1 MDTDDNNCGHSSSS
15 SSSSSFSSSS
25 SSSTSAASASAS
37 SSVSSSS
44 SSTENITNEEEEERN
59 IFERVEHVI
68 ERNDV
73 NRNIIAINEV
83 QLENNGVIFDDYN
96 HPLID
101 IENMHKVVCNE
112 GDLERRLL
120 DQRDSTLMACLKAV
134 KHGTGLMVEPNDGRS
149 LAKELTHVQ
158 FC

>member
-1 MDTDDNNCGHSSSS
+1 MDTDAYNAGRSSSS
-15 SSSSSFSSSS
+15 SSSSSSL
-25 SSSTSAASASAS
+25 TSAASASAS

-44 SSTENITNEEEEERN
+44 SSSSSSTEKKTNEKEEERN
-59 IFERVEHVI
+59 IFERSEHVI

-83 QLENNGVIFDDYN
+83 QLEDNSVIFDDYN

-101 IENMHKVVCNE
+101 MENIHNVVCNE

-120 DQRDSTLMACLKAV
+120 DQKDSTLMAYFKAA
-134 KHGTGLMVEPNDGRS
+134 KHETDLMVEPNDGRS
-149 LAKELTHVQ
+149 LTKELTHVQ

>member
-1 MDTDDNNCGHSSSS
+1 MGTDDYNGGHLSSSS
-15 SSSSSFSSSS
+15 PSSP
-25 SSSTSAASASAS
+25 SSSTSAASTSPS
-37 SSVSSSS
+37 SSVSSSSSS

-68 ERNDV
+68 EWNDV

-83 QLENNGVIFDDYN
+83 QLEDNGVIFDDYN

-101 IENMHKVVCNE
+101 MESMHNVVFNE
-112 GDLERRLL
+112 GDLEKRLL
-120 DQRDSTLMACLKAV
+120 DQKDSILMAYFKAV
-134 KHGTGLMVEPNDGRS
+134 KHETDSMVEPSDGRS

>member
-83 QLENNGVIFDDYN
+83 QLENNCVIFDDYN

-101 IENMHKVVCNE
+101 MENMHNVVCNE
-112 GDLERRLL
+112 GDLEKRLL
-120 DQRDSTLMACLKAV
+120 DQKDSTLMAYFKAV
-134 KHGTGLMVEPNDGRS
+134 KHETGLMVEPNDGRS

-158 FC
+158 F